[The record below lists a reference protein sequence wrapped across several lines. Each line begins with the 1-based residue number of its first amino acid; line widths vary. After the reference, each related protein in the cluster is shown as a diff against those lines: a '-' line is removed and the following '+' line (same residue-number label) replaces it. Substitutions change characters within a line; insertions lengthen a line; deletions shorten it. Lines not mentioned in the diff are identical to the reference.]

1 MLTETKPV
9 FENKEK
15 TYCILFNAL
24 LMKTMSSIMALSQ
37 KSPKISFLE
46 GGLK

>member
-15 TYCILFNAL
+15 TYCILFSAL
-24 LMKTMSSIMALSQ
+24 LMKTMLSIMALSQ
-37 KSPKISFLE
+37 NLRRFLFW
-46 GGLK
+46 KVH

>member
-1 MLTETKPV
+1 MLTEAKLV

-24 LMKTMSSIMALSQ
+24 LMKTMLSIMALSQ
-37 KSPKISFLE
+37 KSPKISFL
-46 GGLK
+46 GGALK